1 MRIVTVPCLRDNYAY
16 LVISASGLAAVV
28 DPGEAAPVLAEIA
41 RQGVQLRQVWA
52 THHHAD
58 HVGGVPALRAALPAL
73 EVVAHAIDAPRIG
86 PVEHA
91 VQDGARLA
99 LGELE
104 VEVLHNPGHTLGAC
118 TFLVGGAAFTGDTL
132 FGAGCGRLFEGDA
145 AMLHASLTRL
155 AALPP
160 STAVHVGHEYTLGNL
175 AFAAQAWPD
184 NPAIATRH
192 AAASALRAAGRPT
205 TPSTIADERAS
216 NPFLACDMPAVIAA
230 VSAHAGTAL
239 SAGAPTF
246 AALRAWKDSFRG

>member
-1 MRIVTVPCLRDNYAY
+1 
-16 LVISASGLAAVV
+16 
-28 DPGEAAPVLAEIA
+28 
-41 RQGVQLRQVWA
+41 
-52 THHHAD
+52 
-58 HVGGVPALRAALPAL
+58 
-73 EVVAHAIDAPRIG
+73 
-86 PVEHA
+86 
-91 VQDGARLA
+91 
-99 LGELE
+99 
-104 VEVLHNPGHTLGAC
+104 
-118 TFLVGGAAFTGDTL
+118 
-132 FGAGCGRLFEGDA
+132 
-145 AMLHASLTRL
+145 
-155 AALPP
+155 
-160 STAVHVGHEYTLGNL
+160 VHVGHEYTLGNL